1 MPSSCLIVE
10 LLDLSASIATTTTT
24 GDDMPESALISN
36 SEAAS
41 MIMNTDG
48 SSIQSELLT
57 LDSSSSSQSN
67 FEIESIVLEDNEA

>member
-1 MPSSCLIVE
+1 
-10 LLDLSASIATTTTT
+10 
-24 GDDMPESALISN
+24 MPESALISN

-57 LDSSSSSQSN
+57 LDSSSSSSQSN